1 MPGPDDVDA
10 RVALGV
16 FGKAFGREVLDIES
30 AALQTISNEVRAVA
44 VSLTGRIDRRNAN
57 EIGGECDSLRRRRID
72 LSQDAIDLCG
82 THSED

>member
-10 RVALGV
+10 RVAPGML
-16 FGKAFGREVLDIES
+16 GKAFGRKVLDIES

-57 EIGGECDSLRRRRID
+57 EIGGERDSLRRRRID

-82 THSED
+82 AHSED